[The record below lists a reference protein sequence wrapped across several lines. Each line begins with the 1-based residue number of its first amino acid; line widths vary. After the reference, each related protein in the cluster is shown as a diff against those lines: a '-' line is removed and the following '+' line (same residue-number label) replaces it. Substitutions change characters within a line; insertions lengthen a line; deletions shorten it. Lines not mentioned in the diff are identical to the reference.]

1 MFRALRLLVFF
12 CFAGAAAFVVWL
24 IALAAAPLQFPADS
38 LEFSIVAGSSLRAAT
53 RQIAE
58 AGVPVSEAHFN
69 LLARITGKGTHIKA
83 GSYELTRGAS
93 SWELLRKIALGDVL
107 LSEALFVEGWTFA
120 QMRAALDAISDMQ
133 HDTRGLSDAQIM
145 ERLGDA
151 AGTPAEGMFFPDTYL
166 FSKGESDLK
175 ILARAHR
182 LMRKTLELVWEER
195 SEGLP
200 YKTPYEA
207 LILASIVEKETADP
221 AERPTIAGVFSN
233 RLRIGMRLQ
242 TDPTVIY
249 GMGERFKG
257 NIRKADLE
265 RDTSFNTYTRAGLP
279 PHPIAMPG
287 LAALRAAVNP
297 AQTDA
302 LYFVAR
308 GDGSHQFSRT
318 LEEHNRA
325 VARFQK
331 KGRS

>member
-12 CFAGAAAFVVWL
+12 CFAGAAAFFAWL
-24 IALAAAPLQFPADS
+24 IALAAAPLPLPSDS
-38 LEFSIVAGSSLRAAT
+38 LEFSIVTGSSLRAAT
-53 RQIAE
+53 RQMAE
-58 AGVPVSEAHFN
+58 AGVPVSEVHFN
-69 LLARITGKGTHIKA
+69 LLARITGKGTRIKA
-83 GSYELTRGAS
+83 GSYELVQGAS
-93 SWELLRKIALGDVL
+93 PWELLRKITLGDVL
-107 LSEALFVEGWTFA
+107 LREVLFVEGWRFA
-120 QMRAALDAISDMQ
+120 QMRAALDAIGEVR

-145 ERLGDA
+145 ARLGAPAD
-151 AGTPAEGMFFPDTYL
+151 TLAEGMFFPDTYL

-175 ILARAHR
+175 ILGRAHR
-182 LMRKTLELVWEER
+182 LMRRKLELAWEER
-195 SEGLP
+195 SDGLP

-207 LILASIVEKETADP
+207 LILASIVEKETGDP
-221 AERPTIAGVFSN
+221 AERAVISGVFSN

-249 GMGERFKG
+249 GMGENYKG
-257 NIRKADLE
+257 NIRKSDLE
-265 RDTSFNTYTRAGLP
+265 RDTPFNTYTRAGLP

-297 AQTDA
+297 ATTDA
-302 LYFVAR
+302 IYFVAR